1 MSDEGRDSKVRQVN
15 MRMEPAMEKELME
28 LRELASTQ
36 IVTPTMTDIM
46 RAAIKAGIPV
56 LRAELL
62 RSRGSAPPPAD
73 PPSDAQARSDP
84 ATSEQQKP

>member
-1 MSDEGRDSKVRQVN
+1 MSDEGRDPKGRQVN
-15 MRMEPAMEKELME
+15 MRMEPSMERELSE

-62 RSRGSAPPPAD
+62 RSRAPAPPPAD
-73 PPSDAQARSDP
+73 PPSDAQARSAP
-84 ATSEQQKP
+84 AAREQREP